1 MFTLN
6 LVIGQCSFDRKC
18 KSVQPDQSE
27 NRRRIWVTFA
37 FVIAGTIIAQL
48 AVVGVILLNGYS
60 LEDLGKGVPSLELTA
75 GVLAAVIGVSQLFSY
90 LVPGIVSAKTLY
102 PGRWLQ
108 ELNLDKAPNF
118 LKLLMGIAAFV
129 FTLSFTGVL
138 AAMNAAVELPDW
150 ASSIEGD
157 IAGVLDTL
165 ITSSSWPTFV
175 MVLFIIGVLP
185 ALGEEIIFRGLIQ
198 PAVIRST
205 GSSHFG
211 IWVTALMFGLVH
223 MQFAGLLP
231 RVFLG
236 AVLGFLA
243 YYSQRLWI
251 PIIAHCL
258 FNGLQAVAVRLSWMD
273 VEQAA
278 DATQEVETWQVLATM
293 VVAAA
298 ALLFFLPKLVPVEGL
313 PGAEPPDN
321 EKDELLDHLEP

>member
-6 LVIGQCSFDRKC
+6 LVIGQSSFDRKC
-18 KSVQPDQSE
+18 RSVKPEPIE

-37 FVIAGTIIAQL
+37 FVMAGTIIAQL
-48 AVVGVILLNGYS
+48 AVVGVLLLNGFS
-60 LEDLGKGVPSLELTA
+60 IEDLSKGLPTLGLTA
-75 GVLAAVIGVSQLFSY
+75 GVLSAVIGVSQLLSY
-90 LVPGIVSAKTLY
+90 LVPGVLSAKTLY
-102 PGRWLQ
+102 PRTWLSEITLHQ
-108 ELNLDKAPNF
+108 IPAAS
-118 LKLLMGIAAFV
+118 KLIIGIVAFV
-129 FTLSFTGVL
+129 LTLGFTGAL
-138 AAMNAAVELPDW
+138 AAMNAAIDLPEW

-165 ITSSSWPTFV
+165 ITSSSWPTFTL
-175 MVLFIIGVLP
+175 VLVIIAVLP

-223 MQFAGLLP
+223 MQFAGILP

-251 PIIAHCL
+251 PIVVHFL
-258 FNGLQAVAVRLSWMD
+258 FNGLQALAVRLEWMNVD
-273 VEQAA
+273 QATEA
-278 DATQEVETWQVLATM
+278 AEKVETWEVLATM
-293 VVAAA
+293 AVAGA
-298 ALLFFLPKLVPVEGL
+298 ALYFLLPMLRPEEGL
-313 PGAEPPDN
+313 PLGEDQN
-321 EKDELLDHLEP
+321 DEILDHLQP